1 MNSTPSTGSPSDTMT
16 GVGNRSGNRTIGLAE
31 MIVSDVPGDVLVTY
45 SLGSCVGVTLY
56 DPDIHLGGMIHC
68 MLPLSSQDPAK
79 AQGKPCMFVDSGMAA
94 LLGEM
99 YRLGARRERLL
110 VKVAGAGNMLDP
122 NHRFNIGERNFTVL
136 RKVLWK
142 INLMIAG
149 EDVGGTTPRTL
160 YLEIATGRT
169 LIRSNGQ
176 CQEL

>member
-1 MNSTPSTGSPSDTMT
+1 MNSTPSTGSPSDMLTDT
-16 GVGNRSGNRTIGLAE
+16 SGRTGNRTIGLAE
-31 MIVSDVPGDVLVTY
+31 MIISDNPGDVLVTY
-45 SLGSCVGVTLY
+45 SLGSCVGVTVY
-56 DPDIHLGGMIHC
+56 DPDLRMGGMIHC
-68 MLPLSSQDPAK
+68 MLPLSNQDPNK
-79 AQGKPCMFVDSGMAA
+79 ARSKPCMFVDSGMAA

-99 YRLGARRERLL
+99 YRLGARRERLI

-142 INLMIAG
+142 NNLMIAG

-160 YLEIATGRT
+160 YLEIANGRT
-169 LIRSNGQ
+169 LIRTAGQ